1 MKEIPRITEAEWE
14 VMKVLWNES
23 PNTASRIAQELAD
36 STNWK
41 LNTVKTLISR
51 LVSKKAVGYDQD
63 GKSHY
68 YFPLVNE
75 DECVKA
81 EGETFLKRVYGGA
94 LKPMLV
100 NFLRE
105 KKLSSKEI
113 EELKAILEEGKAD

>member
-14 VMKVLWNES
+14 VMKVLWS
-23 PNTASRIAQELAD
+23 KAPNTASQISQALAD

-51 LVSKKAVGYDQD
+51 LVNKKALGYKED
-63 GKSHY
+63 GKTHY

-75 DECVKA
+75 DECVRA
-81 EGETFLKRVYGGA
+81 EGESFLKRVYGGA
-94 LKPMLV
+94 LKPMLA

-105 KKLSSKEI
+105 QKLSPKEI
-113 EELKAILEEGKAD
+113 EELKAILEEGKVD